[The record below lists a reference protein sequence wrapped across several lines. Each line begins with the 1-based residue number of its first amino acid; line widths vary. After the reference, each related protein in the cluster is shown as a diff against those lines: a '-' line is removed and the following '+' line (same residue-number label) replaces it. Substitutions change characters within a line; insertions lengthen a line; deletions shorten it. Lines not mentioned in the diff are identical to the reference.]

1 MSSIQGPSL
10 TSVRPITGRFATTAL
25 TLAATWAL
33 ATPAAQ
39 ANNGFNMPGYGTR
52 ALGMGGASIAL
63 PQDSLA
69 AANNPAGMAL
79 VGDRFDVDLA
89 VISADLDLDVAG
101 NGYHDSPLP
110 LVPEF
115 GFNRRLSEDWTA
127 GVSMISNGVELDYG
141 EAVLGYG
148 TTDLKSKLIQTIVHP
163 TLTYRVAPGH
173 HLGASLLLGA
183 QRLRVSGVENLG
195 LEDTEGDWATGYGA
209 AFGYI
214 GRLSPEWQVGA
225 TYRTPMRFSRFDD
238 YRRLLPEGR
247 INMPQQAGIG
257 LAYTPTDRLTLALD
271 VMWLGWSEEH
281 TWGNAF
287 TEGGALGDR
296 NGSGFG
302 WKDQRVVR
310 FGASYDVTPRWTI
323 RGGASFASELMS
335 GSESTLSALAPL
347 QGRDHYT
354 LGTSYTFDNGI
365 ELNGAFV
372 HMPKEHLH
380 GDGASQGVDMSIG
393 VDMLSLGIGVPL

>member
-1 MSSIQGPSL
+1 MSSIQGSTLDISL
-10 TSVRPITGRFATTAL
+10 QWAKRITVTAL
-25 TLAATWAL
+25 TTAAAL
-33 ATPAAQ
+33 VFVAPTAQ

-79 VGDRFDVDLA
+79 VGDRFDVDLT
-89 VISADLDLDVAG
+89 VISADIDLDAAG

-141 EAVLGYG
+141 EAVPGYG
-148 TTDLKSKLIQTIVHP
+148 TTDLKSKLIQSIVHP
-163 TLTYRVAPGH
+163 TLTYRLAPGH
-173 HLGASLLLGA
+173 YLGASLLLGA
-183 QRLRVSGVENLG
+183 QRLRVSGIENLG
-195 LEDTEGDWATGYGA
+195 LERTQGDWATGYGA

-225 TYRTPMRFSRFDD
+225 TYRTPMRFSRFDE

-247 INMPQQAGIG
+247 IDMPQQAGIG
-257 LAYTPTDRLTLALD
+257 LAYTPNERLTLALD
-271 VMWLGWSEEH
+271 VMWLGWSEEN

-296 NGSGFG
+296 DGPGFG
-302 WKDQRVVR
+302 WQDQRVLR
-310 FGASYDVTPRWTI
+310 IGASYDVTPHWTL
-323 RGGASFASELMS
+323 RSGVSLASKLVS
-335 GSESTLSALAPL
+335 GDESRLAALAPL
-347 QGRDHYT
+347 MGRDHYT
-354 LGTSYTFDNGI
+354 VGTSYTLGNGI
-365 ELNGAFV
+365 ELNGAFI
-372 HMPKEHLH
+372 HMPYEHLH
-380 GDGASQGVDMSIG
+380 GAGASRGVDVGIG
-393 VDMLSLGIGVPL
+393 VDMLSFGIGVPL